1 MKNAVK
7 SGKKR
12 LFLAFRRQIG
22 EQLPA
27 CEPRRSAATVLA
39 SGFND
44 NRDSSFLANFRHNQP
59 LKARFLKAGAA
70 FTATLLIGL
79 LGYVDIALSQ
89 SDIATVAA
97 REAQKRQ
104 SQVKA
109 AQTLYTAG
117 ASAMSDRSYG
127 EAMDNFKGAFRA
139 MPNVPAVED
148 QRRIF
153 FKQFQ
158 TASLA
163 FTDVL
168 IEEAKWAEAV
178 QTLEGVLETAQD
190 GFIPDSLID
199 PNVKITLEELRVH
212 DGRFNQAMTPQHL
225 RNIEEVQAKLIL
237 AKGYMELGDY
247 DRADY
252 TYNRVLNID
261 PSNEA
266 ARRGQE
272 EVERYRTIYY
282 DAAYNQTRAKALAE
296 VAAGWETPIVRMD
309 LGDGINTGAT
319 TEIANS
325 GNVIIEQ
332 KLKNI
337 IIPSLEFRD
346 ARLVDVIDFLVAKSQ
361 ELDVNEAD
369 PARKGVSIV
378 VDPSG
383 SIDGQDLS
391 QLPVTVRLT
400 SVPMEAALKYVTQ
413 LVGMKYRIDEYAVFV
428 VPNSVAFDEGMITRR
443 YPVPP
448 GFISSG
454 NQGVGSADAI
464 NDPFATPSASGS
476 SGLTLKRITAEEF
489 LEQSG
494 VVFPPGASA
503 NYIPTT
509 STLVVTNNVDQH
521 ATVENLIQ
529 ISKDSGSKMVKVNVK
544 MVSIENENL
553 EASGLDWLLGAA
565 NLGSSSGTF
574 FSGGTDGSTSTPTSV
589 VDFPLLDP
597 VTQLPIGLNPV
608 TSGLRMAD
616 VSSTQTIEDVINRN
630 SPSSP
635 SAKYPGV
642 FSVAGAFTDPQFQM
656 VLRALSQSKGSDVMC
671 DVHVFVKPGQ
681 IASIEQVR
689 EFIYPTEYD
698 PPEIPNQIGGG
709 IGDGAVEV
717 FPVTPATPTAFETRS
732 LGKIIEVEPTVSS
745 DNLAVNLNVTADFSD
760 FIGFINYGTP
770 ILGGGATTNG
780 QRVVVTENEILMPV
794 FDVVRETTNV
804 TVWDGQTIAIGGFHG
819 ESVEVFN
826 DKVPVV
832 GDLPVL
838 GRAFRSNGSDRNK
851 RALLIFVSVR
861 LVDPGGNP
869 INAAAEVEPELMTRL
884 DDSSN

>member
-1 MKNAVK
+1 M
-7 SGKKR
+7 
-12 LFLAFRRQIG
+12 
-22 EQLPA
+22 
-27 CEPRRSAATVLA
+27 
-39 SGFND
+39 GF
-44 NRDSSFLANFRHNQP
+44 
-59 LKARFLKAGAA
+59 
-70 FTATLLIGL
+70 
-79 LGYVDIALSQ
+79 VDIARSQ
-89 SDIATVAA
+89 SDIASVAA

-109 AQTLYTAG
+109 AQTLFTAG
-117 ASAMSDRSYG
+117 ATAMSDQSYG

-153 FKQFQ
+153 FNQFQ

-168 IEEAKWAEAV
+168 IQEAKWAEAV
-178 QTLEGVLETAQD
+178 QTLEDVLVTAQD
-190 GFIPDSLID
+190 GFIPDSMID
-199 PNVKITLEELRVH
+199 PNVKMTLEELRTH
-212 DGRFNQAMTPQHL
+212 DGRFNQAMTPNHL

-252 TYNRVLNID
+252 TYNQVLNID
-261 PSNEA
+261 PYNEA

-272 EVERYRTIYY
+272 EVERHRMNYY
-282 DAAYNQTRAKALAE
+282 DAAYDHTRAKALAE

-309 LGDGINTGAT
+309 LGEGIGTGSS

-361 ELDVNEAD
+361 ELDVQEAD

-383 SIDGQDLS
+383 SIDGQDPS
-391 QLPVTVRLT
+391 QLPVTVRL
-400 SVPMEAALKYVTQ
+400 SNIPMEAALKYVTQ

-428 VPNSVAFDEGMITRR
+428 VPNSVAFDAGMITRR

-454 NQGVGSADAI
+454 NQGAGAADAI
-464 NDPFATPSASGS
+464 NDPFATPPAAGT
-476 SGLTLKRITAEEF
+476 SGLTLKRITAQEF

-509 STLVVTNNVDQH
+509 STLVVTNNIDQH

-544 MVSIENENL
+544 MVSINQENL
-553 EASGLDWLLGAA
+553 NALGLDWLLGQA
-565 NLGSSSGTF
+565 NFGSSPGTF
-574 FSGGTDGSTSTPTSV
+574 FGGGTDGATPTPTQAA
-589 VDFPLLDP
+589 DFPFVNPGTGVP
-597 VTQLPIGLNPV
+597 VGMNPV

-616 VSSTQTIEDVINRN
+616 VSATQTIEDIINRD
-630 SPSSP
+630 SP
-635 SAKYPGV
+635 SAGSSKYPGV
-642 FSVAGAFTDPQFQM
+642 FSVAGVFTDPQFQV
-656 VLRALSQSKGSDVMC
+656 VLRALAQSKGSDMMC
-671 DVHVFVKPGQ
+671 D
-681 IASIEQVR
+681 
-689 EFIYPTEYD
+689 
-698 PPEIPNQIGGG
+698 
-709 IGDGAVEV
+709 
-717 FPVTPATPTAFETRS
+717 
-732 LGKIIEVEPTVSS
+732 
-745 DNLAVNLNVTADFSD
+745 
-760 FIGFINYGTP
+760 
-770 ILGGGATTNG
+770 
-780 QRVVVTENEILMPV
+780 
-794 FDVVRETTNV
+794 
-804 TVWDGQTIAIGGFHG
+804 
-819 ESVEVFN
+819 
-826 DKVPVV
+826 
-832 GDLPVL
+832 
-838 GRAFRSNGSDRNK
+838 
-851 RALLIFVSVR
+851 
-861 LVDPGGNP
+861 
-869 INAAAEVEPELMTRL
+869 
-884 DDSSN
+884 

>member
-1 MKNAVK
+1 MAT
-7 SGKKR
+7 
-12 LFLAFRRQIG
+12 FL
-22 EQLPA
+22 
-27 CEPRRSAATVLA
+27 
-39 SGFND
+39 
-44 NRDSSFLANFRHNQP
+44 HNQP
-59 LKARFLKAGAA
+59 LQVRFLKTGAA
-70 FTATLLIGL
+70 FTALLLAGL
-79 LGYVDIALSQ
+79 LGFVDIARSQ
-89 SDIATVAA
+89 SDIASVAA

-109 AQTLYTAG
+109 AQTLFTAG
-117 ASAMSDRSYG
+117 ATAMSAQSYG

-153 FKQFQ
+153 FNQFQ

-168 IEEAKWAEAV
+168 IQEAKWAEAV
-178 QTLEGVLETAQD
+178 QTLEDVLVTAQA
-190 GFIPDSLID
+190 GFIPDSMID
-199 PNVKITLEELRVH
+199 PNVKMTLEELRTH
-212 DGRFNQAMTPQHL
+212 DGRFNQAMTPNHL

-252 TYNRVLNID
+252 TYNQVLNID
-261 PSNEA
+261 PYNEA

-272 EVERYRTIYY
+272 EVERHRMNYY
-282 DAAYNQTRAKALAE
+282 DAAYDHTRAKALAE

-309 LGDGINTGAT
+309 LGEGIGTGSS

-361 ELDVNEAD
+361 ELDVQEAD

-383 SIDGQDLS
+383 SIDGQDPS
-391 QLPVTVRLT
+391 QLPVTVRL
-400 SVPMEAALKYVTQ
+400 SNIPMEAALKYVTQ

-428 VPNSVAFDEGMITRR
+428 VPNSVAFDAGMITSR
-443 YPVPP
+443 YLVPP

-454 NQGVGSADAI
+454 NQGAGAADAI
-464 NDPFATPSASGS
+464 NDPFATPPAAGT
-476 SGLTLKRITAEEF
+476 SGLTLKRITAQEF

-509 STLVVTNNVDQH
+509 STLVVTNNIDQH

-544 MVSIENENL
+544 MVSINQENL
-553 EASGLDWLLGAA
+553 NALGLDWLLGQA
-565 NLGSSSGTF
+565 NFGSSPGTF
-574 FSGGTDGSTSTPTSV
+574 FGGGTDGATPTPTPAA
-589 VDFPLLDP
+589 DFPFVNPGTGEP
-597 VTQLPIGLNPV
+597 VGMNPV

-616 VSSTQTIEDVINRN
+616 VSATQTIEDIINRD
-630 SPSSP
+630 SP
-635 SAKYPGV
+635 SAGSSKYPGV
-642 FSVAGAFTDPQFQM
+642 FSVAGVFTDPQFQV
-656 VLRALSQSKGSDVMC
+656 VLRALAQSKGSDMMC
-671 DVHVFVKPGQ
+671 DSHVFVKPGQ
-681 IASIEQVR
+681 IAAIEQVR

-698 PPEIPNQIGGG
+698 PPEIPNDLGSVVIGN
-709 IGDGAVEV
+709 IRFIFDSPV
-717 FPVTPATPTAFETRS
+717 FPAVPAQPTAFDTRK
-732 LGKIIEVEPTVSS
+732 LGKVIEVEPAVSS
-745 DNLAVNLNVTADFSD
+745 DNLTVNLNVTADFSD
-760 FIGFINYGTP
+760 FVGFINYGTP
-770 ILGGGATTNG
+770 ILNNRLQVNG
-780 QRVVVTENEILMPV
+780 QPSVVTANEILMPV
-794 FDVVRETTNV
+794 FDTVRETTNV

-819 ESVEVFN
+819 ESIQSTN

-838 GRAFRSNGSDRNK
+838 GRAFRSSSSDRNK
-851 RALLIFVSVR
+851 RALLIFVSVL
-861 LVDPGGNP
+861 LVDGGGNP
-869 INAAAEVEPELMTRL
+869 INAVPDEAPELMTRR
-884 DDSSN
+884 DSDSNSSAVSPMPNLVYPAK